1 MDIYTDHSVIS
12 GRIVSIWPDD
22 VGEDFSIICLGGAAP
37 SSYVPVCKIT
47 ALYINVDLASEYN
60 YYPPPD
66 EIVGCEAKCEEGVRN
81 LMNTLAGQG
90 FQTGYIFDAGRF
102 SETNIWP
109 VVSHYG
115 VTLLTDAVKKI
126 AQANYLIVNC
136 KFETVQQPTTA

>member
-22 VGEDFSIICLGGAAP
+22 VGEDFSIICLGGIGAP

-47 ALYINVDLASEYN
+47 ALYTSVDLESLE

-109 VVSHYG
+109 LVSHYG
-115 VTLLTDAVKKI
+115 VTLLADNKEGK
-126 AQANYLIVNC
+126 ANYLIVNC
-136 KFETVQQPTTA
+136 KFETVQPTTAYS